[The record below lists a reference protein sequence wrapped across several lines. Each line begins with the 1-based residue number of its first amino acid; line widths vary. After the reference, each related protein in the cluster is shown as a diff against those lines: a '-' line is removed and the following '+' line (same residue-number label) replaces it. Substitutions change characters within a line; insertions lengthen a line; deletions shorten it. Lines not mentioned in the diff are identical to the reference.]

1 MTAKGFFIT
10 GTDTGVGK
18 TIVAGAVVKALK
30 FLGVKTGVMKPVETG
45 CSREGGKLFPNDGLF
60 LRRIADIDDPV
71 ALVTP
76 YCFESPLSPMAAA
89 EIDASPVGVEEIK
102 KAFRTMAAKYDAVVV
117 EGIGGL
123 MVPIS
128 KDYYVAELAAEIGL
142 PLIIVA
148 RPGLG
153 TINQTMLTLDHALK
167 AGIDVAGIV
176 INYSSPPEHTLAEKT
191 NPGVLS
197 RIASAPL
204 IGTFPY
210 LKELSGDTIGD
221 AACDALDLETL
232 KAYL

>member
-1 MTAKGFFIT
+1 MPKGFFIT

-18 TIVAGAVVKALK
+18 TIVAGAVVKALQS
-30 FLGVKTGVMKPVETG
+30 LGLKTGVMKPVETG
-45 CSREGGKLFPNDGLF
+45 CRREGGKLFPSDGIF
-60 LRRIADIDDPV
+60 LRRIAEIDDPV
-71 ALVTP
+71 ASVTP
-76 YCFESPLSPMAAA
+76 CCFESPLSPMAAA
-89 EIDASPVGVEEIK
+89 EIDASEVSLEEIK
-102 KAFRTMAAKYDAVVV
+102 RAFRMMAAKYDAVVV

-153 TINQTMLTLDHALK
+153 TINQTMLTLDHAMR
-167 AGIDVAGIV
+167 AGLHVAGIV
-176 INYSSPPEHTLAEKT
+176 INYSSPPEHSLAEQT

-197 RIASAPL
+197 RIAAAPL

-210 LKELSGDTIGD
+210 LKEVSGETIGKV
-221 AACDALDLETL
+221 AGEVLDLGVM
-232 KAYL
+232 KRYL

>member
-1 MTAKGFFIT
+1 MRAKGFFIT

-18 TIVAGAVVKALK
+18 TIVAGAVVTALK

-76 YCFESPLSPMAAA
+76 CCFESPLSPMAAA
-89 EIDASPVGVEEIK
+89 EIDASQVNVEEIK
-102 KAFRTMAAKYDAVVV
+102 KAFRTMAAKYGAVVV

-153 TINQTMLTLDHALK
+153 TINQTMLTLNHALR

-176 INYSSPPEHTLAEKT
+176 INYSSPPEHSLAEKT

-210 LKELSGDTIGD
+210 LKEVRGETIGN
-221 AACDALDLETL
+221 AVREALDLEAI